1 MTRSKKSK
9 TQSSSSRA
17 ASSKSSLSYLKE
29 ETTKENLGLGD
40 FGGLWVFLQGEKA
53 KWSNIP
59 NIPSPLDIESI
70 LTNVQSIENET
81 KQPPQL
87 PHSSSSEYSSE
98 EEIVVT
104 EPKVHKAVQQSS
116 KKKVEGI
123 VAVSKGK
130 GSPNK
135 KKGKKTANTNE
146 SKADVAV
153 GTVRYISISSFVL

>member
-29 ETTKENLGLGD
+29 ETTEENLSLGD
-40 FGGLWVFLQGEKA
+40 FGAGLWLFLQGEKA
-53 KWSNIP
+53 KWCNSNIP
-59 NIPSPLDIESI
+59 VIPSPLDIESI
-70 LTNVQSIENET
+70 LTNVQSIESET

-123 VAVSKGK
+123 VTVSKGK

-135 KKGKKTANTNE
+135 KKGKKTNE

-153 GTVRYISISSFVL
+153 GTVR